1 MACKFKSHR
10 YIFLF
15 QLPYLPE
22 LTMHNDD
29 LNVFKRMFVN
39 IDGVLPMRE
48 DELEAFKYT
57 FSRKGKSTKLGLL
70 CNVALI

>member
-1 MACKFKSHR
+1 
-10 YIFLF
+10 
-15 QLPYLPE
+15 
-22 LTMHNDD
+22 MHNDD

-57 FSRKGKSTKLGLL
+57 FSRKGKSSY
-70 CNVALI
+70 NH